1 MTGTWNNSP
10 RRPVVF
16 ISGRRAPAAA
26 RVISGGRARIF
37 LRAGESCDAE
47 RAVSAPP
54 SAWLDRSGWLGRRGP
69 ASMTTRGMRRAPW
82 RGGLA
87 ARALGAATPPSAA
100 RFGYGRSILGVVRS
114 KSKRPGTRIADTDLE
129 SPAASCCYTPNVPSS
144 SSSCTPLAS
153 ASIAW

>member
-1 MTGTWNNSP
+1 VEQFAAPT
-10 RRPVVF
+10 RRLYKRAARPGGGSRN
-16 ISGRRAPAAA
+16 IRRA
-26 RVISGGRARIF
+26 RAHIIF

-69 ASMTTRGMRRAPW
+69 ASMTARGMRRAPW